1 MTEFDKWYNDYS
13 LCRDDE
19 HITRWSMEK
28 AFEAGAQS
36 ERDKHRWIPVTE
48 RLPETGVRVFIKSEF
63 RAMQIGLLLE
73 VSISN
78 ISMFIWHDDNYVG
91 ICESHDKV
99 ISWQPLPEA

>member
-48 RLPETGVRVFIKSEF
+48 RLPEDGILVLAKFHQNEEYKEHYEIVQQFNKNWYNMIMEHPFSESEPI
-63 RAMQIGLLLE
+63 A
-73 VSISN
+73 
-78 ISMFIWHDDNYVG
+78 
-91 ICESHDKV
+91 
-99 ISWQPLPEA
+99 WQPLPEA